1 MLCSEYSGC
10 YFKANVR
17 EECRRHGI
25 IHLKKEL
32 FSTLLGEQDLKI
44 DTPHRLPYRD
54 FVRLRTMKV
63 LVVLDDVS
71 DQEQLEI
78 LIGTLDWFGKG
89 SRIIITTVDKQV
101 LAKGFFANDIYMR
114 LEH

>member
-1 MLCSEYSGC
+1 MSGIGKTTIAEEVYSMLCSEYNGC

-32 FSTLLGEQDLKI
+32 FSTLLREQDLKI

-78 LIGTLDWFGKG
+78 LIGTLD
-89 SRIIITTVDKQV
+89 
-101 LAKGFFANDIYMR
+101 
-114 LEH
+114 